1 MGPAMTQARRRISE
15 RRLLIVGPDPERRTA
30 LEVAMRAADFDV
42 IEAASNAKATRL
54 ANEHIPAG
62 VICAWPPKGVR
73 GGVDLVRFLR
83 SCDERILIVVI
94 GLSIVTTSNVREAL
108 QAGADLC
115 LPASYN
121 VDSLAVHMDVGIRRR
136 RTVSLPMKVPPR
148 KTAKVGDLTL
158 DIPAHQV
165 WRGEVEIPL
174 TRIEFR
180 LLTSLVEHAGNV
192 VSKAVLFEECWR
204 RHDDPRGDDDHL
216 VEVHVA
222 QLRKKL
228 HASGVPILRT
238 IYGVGYVLRPS
249 SP

>member
-1 MGPAMTQARRRISE
+1 MTQARRKIFE
-15 RRLLIVGPDPERRTA
+15 RRLLIVGPDPKRRAA
-30 LEVAMRAADFDV
+30 LAVAMRAAEFDV
-42 IEAASNAKATRL
+42 VEAASNAKATRL
-54 ANEHIPAG
+54 ANERIPAG
-62 VICAWPPKGVR
+62 VICAWPAKGVY
-73 GGVDLVRFLR
+73 GGVDLVRVLR
-83 SCDERILIVVI
+83 SHDERILIVVI
-94 GLSIVTTSNVREAL
+94 GLTVVASNLRETL

-121 VDSLAVHMDVGIRRR
+121 VDSLAVHMEVGIQRRLAA
-136 RTVSLPMKVPPR
+136 SLHKKVPPR
-148 KTAKVGDLTL
+148 KKVDVGDLTL

-174 TRIEFR
+174 TPIEFR
-180 LLTSLVEHAGNV
+180 LLISLVEHVGNV

-204 RHDDPRGDDDHL
+204 RHDDPRGEDDHL

-228 HASGVPILRT
+228 HTCGVPILRT

>member
-1 MGPAMTQARRRISE
+1 VVPF
-15 RRLLIVGPDPERRTA
+15 LIGCLDRTPDTYHLAGIKRGTA
-30 LEVAMRAADFDV
+30 T
-42 IEAASNAKATRL
+42 SNFHAQRDNL
-54 ANEHIPAG
+54 
-62 VICAWPPKGVR
+62 
-73 GGVDLVRFLR
+73 GVDLVRLLR
-83 SCDERILIVVI
+83 SYDERTLIVVI
-94 GLSIVTTSNVREAL
+94 GLTIVATNVREVL

-115 LPASYN
+115 LPAAYN
-121 VDSLAVHMDVGIRRR
+121 VDALAVHMEFGIRRR
-136 RTVSLPMKVPPR
+136 RTAALPKKVPLR
-148 KTAKVGDLTL
+148 KKVEVGDLTL

-204 RHDDPRGDDDHL
+204 RHDDPRGEDDHL